1 MLNINLT
8 DIGRELRIK
17 DPVPVDRKLPTWKV
31 GQVLDAVAGG
41 RDSTGQLQLRIGGRQ
56 LLATTAQGLDVQQ
69 GARLLLEVI
78 KTEPQPVLRL
88 LAEPNAGKAVEAALR
103 QLFPQQQSLSDLAA
117 NLGHLRA
124 NPKLLQHLPPQ
135 VRQVLTRLIDA
146 FPNSTRLARPDG
158 LRRAIAES
166 GLFLESRLQQPQSA
180 AQAMQTDTKGLLAR
194 LVDSLARTVQEPT
207 TDQSAAAARAGATPQ
222 PGRLQAQGLATA
234 TLGLLKAGDSPLHQL
249 FKQAAGALA
258 RIEIHQTQA
267 SQHQNGLWLPLEL
280 PVWDGEVLDVLQL
293 QISRDGEGSESEPG
307 DQPMVARIAFE
318 FETLGPVYASVRLHG
333 NQVSTTWW
341 AERPDVAGLFQE
353 HLDLLRSRLSE
364 AGLEVGTISCAQGRP
379 ASVATDGDPAT
390 ATRGILDEQA

>member
-1 MLNINLT
+1 MNINLT

-41 RDSTGQLQLRIGGRQ
+41 RDSAGQLQLRIGGRQ
-56 LLATTAQGLDVQQ
+56 LLATSAQGLDVQQ

-78 KTEPQPVLRL
+78 KTQPQPVLRL
-88 LAEPNAGKAVEAALR
+88 LAEPNANKSVEAALR
-103 QLFPQQQSLSDLAA
+103 QLFPRQQSLSDLTA

-124 NPKLLQHLPPQ
+124 NPKLLQQLPPQ
-135 VRQVLTRLIDA
+135 VRQVLTRLMDA
-146 FPNSTRLARPDG
+146 FPDSARLARSNG
-158 LRRAIAES
+158 LRQAIAES

-180 AQAMQTDTKGLLAR
+180 SQAIQNDTKGLLAR
-194 LVDSLARTVQEPT
+194 LVDTLARTVEEPATAT
-207 TDQSAAAARAGATPQ
+207 TARPGATPQ

-234 TLGLLKAGDSPLHQL
+234 TLGLLKAGDNPLHEL

-280 PVWDGEVLDVLQL
+280 PVWDGEVLDVLQV
-293 QISRDGEGSESEPG
+293 QISRDGGGGESEPG
-307 DQPMVARIAFE
+307 DQPMVVRIAFE

-379 ASVATDGDPAT
+379 ASVATDDDPAT

>member
-1 MLNINLT
+1 MNINLT

-17 DPVPVDRKLPTWKV
+17 DPVPVERKLPTWKV

-41 RDSTGQLQLRIGGRQ
+41 RDSAGQLQLRIGGRQ

-88 LAEPNAGKAVEAALR
+88 LAEPNTGKAVEAALR
-103 QLFPQQQSLSDLAA
+103 QLFPQQQSLSDLSA
-117 NLGHLRA
+117 NLGHLRS
-124 NPKLLQHLPPQ
+124 NPKLLQQLPPK

-146 FPNSTRLARPDG
+146 FPNSTHLARPDG
-158 LRRAIAES
+158 LRRAIAQS

-180 AQAMQTDTKGLLAR
+180 SQAMQTDIKGLLAR
-194 LVDSLARTVQEPT
+194 LVDTLARTVEEAA
-207 TDQSAAAARAGATPQ
+207 TDRPPAATQAGATPQ
-222 PGRLQAQGLATA
+222 PGRLQAQGLSTA
-234 TLGLLKAGDSPLHQL
+234 TLGLLKAGENPLHDL
-249 FKQAAGALA
+249 FKQASGALA

-293 QISRDGEGSESEPG
+293 QISRDGGHDDNESD
-307 DQPMVARIAFE
+307 DQPMLVRIAFE

-333 NQVSTTWW
+333 DQVSTTWW

-353 HLDLLRSRLSE
+353 HLDLLRTRLSE
-364 AGLEVGTISCAQGRP
+364 AGLEVGTITCAQGRP
-379 ASVATDGDPAT
+379 ASVATDDDPIA
-390 ATRGILDEQA
+390 AARGILDEQA